1 MGLPAGHKITAVT
14 KKAGELWGKMTAE
27 EKKPYDEAYEKLKAE
42 YVKAI
47 EEYKKNNPSAEEE
60 KEEEEDD
67 AEDNEEE
74 EEKPKPAAKKAKPSP
89 VKAKAKAKVNVREIP
104 VPSGGKAKRARIAV
118 PEGPAIE
125 PEVLDEA
132 KKHGHEAALKNLAG
146 RFEKGLVSASRMLEV
161 LKECDGLVNK
171 AKNMLM
177 AETAQ

>member
-74 EEKPKPAAKKAKPSP
+74 EEKPKPAAKKAK
-89 VKAKAKAKVNVREIP
+89 AKAKVNVREIP

-161 LKECDGLVNK
+161 LKECGGLVNK